1 MQQWAML
8 SVSLFVGICGGALG
22 AYVGMMVGLARLEV
36 HKDYMRERMD
46 GADLRMSE
54 MKKRSALWEEDVR
67 ILDFEMEDVMR
78 EMKLPRKKRQN
89 WRFDT

>member
-8 SVSLFVGICGGALG
+8 AVSLFVGICGGVIG
-22 AYVGMMVGLARLEV
+22 AYAGMMVGLAKLEV
-36 HKDYMRERMD
+36 HKDYMLKRMD
-46 GADLRMSE
+46 GTDIRMDE

-78 EMKLPRKKRQN
+78 NLQLPRKKRQN
-89 WRFDT
+89 WRFDS

>member
-1 MQQWAML
+1 MPEWIIAL
-8 SVSLFVGICGGALG
+8 ISLVAGIFGGAIG
-22 AYVGMMVGLARLEV
+22 AYAGMLVGMARLEV

-46 GADLRMSE
+46 GTDIRMDE

-78 EMKLPRKKRQN
+78 NLQLQRKKRQN
-89 WRFDT
+89 WRFNT